1 MDKNIRSINKKN
13 SYQLT
18 NTETNEI
25 YLCGTREDMV
35 YYTGLSINQ
44 IRRVMKDIKTSYSKT
59 KKKWKITKLDKEE
72 RTEREALD
80 ETKFT
85 PTILRSKELI
95 TFVDN
100 EKKYVTIDNKKYKLV
115 EV

>member
-1 MDKNIRSINKKN
+1 MDKNKRSFNKNN

-18 NTETNEI
+18 NTETDEVF
-25 YLCGTREDMV
+25 LCGTREDMM

-44 IRRVMKDIKTSYSKT
+44 IRRIMKDIEPFYSKT
-59 KKKWKITKLDKEE
+59 KKKWKVTKLDKEE
-72 RTEREALD
+72 RTEREPLNKD
-80 ETKFT
+80 KYT
-85 PTILRSKELI
+85 PTILRCKELI
-95 TFVDN
+95 TFVDQ